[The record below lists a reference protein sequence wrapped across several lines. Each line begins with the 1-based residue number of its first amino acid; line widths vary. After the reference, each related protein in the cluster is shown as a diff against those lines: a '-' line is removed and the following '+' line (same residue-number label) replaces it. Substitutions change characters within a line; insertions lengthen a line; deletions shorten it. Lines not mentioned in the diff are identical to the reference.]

1 MNKEEEILQQLKLL
15 NENMSKLIEINSN
28 LFRLF
33 NQYNSEYHESFKE
46 MARVED
52 S

>member
-1 MNKEEEILQQLKLL
+1 MDKQEQILEQLKML
-15 NENMSKLIEINSN
+15 NQGINKLIEVNSN

-33 NQYNSEYHESFKE
+33 NQYNSEYHEAMKGE
-46 MARVED
+46 VRLED